1 MVSIIYFD
9 QILSTAIM
17 ILCLISIRQFYFLL
31 CIYSLLYKNSFD
43 NYAVN
48 FMSIFKFEITHL
60 VLLFQRN
67 PIIGDKFSSRH
78 GQKGILR

>member
-1 MVSIIYFD
+1 
-9 QILSTAIM
+9 M

-31 CIYSLLYKNSFD
+31 CICSLLYKNSFD

-48 FMSIFKFEITHL
+48 FMSIFKFEIAHL